1 MEEYKVRAALFKVI
15 EVATKKSKE
24 LGELWT

>member
-1 MEEYKVRAALFKVI
+1 MEEYKIRAALLKVV